1 MYKNRFQQD
10 AARSAPRNV
19 STNISPAPRMLPTR
33 AMQMHKIAVLRSPPR
48 RDNAPGEACKAAAGH
63 ERALRS
69 AAYSLRLGK
78 GRALLHDGEFNVL
91 GRDLVALL

>member
-1 MYKNRFQQD
+1 MYKNRFQHD

-33 AMQMHKIAVLRSPPR
+33 AMQMHKIAVLRSPR
-48 RDNAPGEACKAAAGH
+48 AAGH